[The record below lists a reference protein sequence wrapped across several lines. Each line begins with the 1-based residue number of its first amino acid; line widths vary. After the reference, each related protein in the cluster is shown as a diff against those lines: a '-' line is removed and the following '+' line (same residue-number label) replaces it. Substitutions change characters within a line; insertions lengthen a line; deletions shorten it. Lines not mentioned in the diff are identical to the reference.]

1 MWVYEAKSLPP
12 KKRYFCE
19 IYIDKTLY
27 GRTSVKLRADL
38 LFWGEYFDFPDIP
51 EASIITVNVYREA
64 EKKKKKDKHVLVGSV
79 VIPIEK
85 VAARTFSEDWY
96 QILMEKQ
103 DNVIKSPSKEPA
115 PTLRIK
121 CRYQS
126 IDIMPL
132 DVYGEFHEFLKKNYK
147 KVCEVIEPIIGVKAK
162 EDIGQALVLQM
173 HSQGMAA
180 IFLSDVVALD
190 LLRVD
195 DQRLTFRGNSLATK
209 SMEAFLKLIGEQYLQ
224 DTLSIPIAEII
235 ASDRDCEVDP
245 TKVNGSLSRQQ
256 QALRKTVKSV
266 WIAIAESTIMSPSL
280 FNITN
285 ELPSARATRN
295 LTLVAKTLQTLANF
309 TRFQGKEN
317 FMEFLNDFLEQE
329 APRMKQFLYDI
340 SCSNFSN
347 PDNFMDWSGCID
359 QGKQLSIL
367 HSLLYE
373 IVLKLPAD
381 KQHEI
386 QPLPAILATITH
398 CKQVNCAT
406 LNADQYCT
414 GKPHIV
420 QVKENLLSKKE
431 DILQSAGS
439 ANMSSKEYSMKRNPK
454 MLKNECTLQ
463 SSNTLQPSTH
473 SSSFSLHYSTSTS
486 TNSLVNNT
494 KQLHKDVTDK
504 NDDICAM
511 GKLNFNSQYGSNII
525 CSGSLRT
532 YSSTGATSFGAVNSL
547 MTNSLRNEKEK
558 SNNLQGDIRANT
570 LPRYNNYTTSVSI
583 HKNTYPESS
592 NSVGY
597 DHEVNGNSRLNG
609 TNKNLIQID
618 IDPTNPI
625 NRKSPTPLL
634 KNISCCHYIA
644 NNRIQEGSHQRLTS
658 PGSNLSDLDKNA
670 FNLGIPHN
678 DTNREQQYSQHIYP
692 APALKA
698 SNITTISSF
707 VPRQS
712 TSTFNPSKMPMSLE
726 DLEDLL
732 NYADEQ
738 NQTSFSESVS
748 NRGGC
753 DPCGTNT
760 KANIASNGSN
770 ASISQISNICSSG
783 YQSIPTQSTSSS
795 PVEST
800 GEQHSLV
807 TNRAPP
813 SRKLTT
819 TLIGYN
825 IGTSQKLCMNDQAI
839 AKADLPVSSI
849 NMQLSNKSDPL
860 VTSHGTIHH
869 YYDRKTPNEQSNV
882 NRILNNN
889 YVDISYDV
897 LSPCKSP
904 IASKTT
910 ECTSL
915 GIDEHNDLAHPVEYF
930 GINRTNHHSRQKR
943 KAIHGIRRSGGSI
956 QSESSDDERVS
967 NTTSE
972 NFNDID
978 SLTTGNV
985 LALER
990 NHISISNANDYDQAS
1005 SGLFGCR
1012 LGCRRM
1018 PRTNPL
1024 MQYDKDDVSDIIGN
1038 SGVDTALT
1046 NHQRNQ
1052 SFQSRF
1058 HRRQS
1063 IECARALSDSSTDET
1078 ESEKTKTFNSNQH
1091 TAQHHNLSICTTT
1104 HTNIFRENDTRRRR
1118 NANKSVEQ

>member
-1 MWVYEAKSLPP
+1 MASDALFPSTAESSRRRSTFYVPLTQTSEEIESIHEIAETTVSVEKECTQNIQHFSIESTYQPDLSACSFAWSLNDSFNDNLDHAACKSEQENKIKRYGVVLNASVNIDDDETKCHEEQTSCRLQSNTSTPIRLRKSRSRSNILSNLSKDHGIAVENLASRSGIVCDLIRREQSNTMSDNSILTAKDKSKTLPQNLFLVNSMPP
-12 KKRYFCE
+12 K
-19 IYIDKTLY
+19 
-27 GRTSVKLRADL
+27 S
-38 LFWGEYFDFPDIP
+38 
-51 EASIITVNVYREA
+51 S
-64 EKKKKKDKHVLVGSV
+64 
-79 VIPIEK
+79 
-85 VAARTFSEDWY
+85 
-96 QILMEKQ
+96 
-103 DNVIKSPSKEPA
+103 
-115 PTLRIK
+115 
-121 CRYQS
+121 
-126 IDIMPL
+126 
-132 DVYGEFHEFLKKNYK
+132 FL
-147 KVCEVIEPIIGVKAK
+147 
-162 EDIGQALVLQM
+162 
-173 HSQGMAA
+173 H
-180 IFLSDVVALD
+180 
-190 LLRVD
+190 
-195 DQRLTFRGNSLATK
+195 
-209 SMEAFLKLIGEQYLQ
+209 
-224 DTLSIPIAEII
+224 
-235 ASDRDCEVDP
+235 
-245 TKVNGSLSRQQ
+245 
-256 QALRKTVKSV
+256 
-266 WIAIAESTIMSPSL
+266 
-280 FNITN
+280 
-285 ELPSARATRN
+285 
-295 LTLVAKTLQTLANF
+295 
-309 TRFQGKEN
+309 
-317 FMEFLNDFLEQE
+317 
-329 APRMKQFLYDI
+329 
-340 SCSNFSN
+340 
-347 PDNFMDWSGCID
+347 
-359 QGKQLSIL
+359 
-367 HSLLYE
+367 
-373 IVLKLPAD
+373 
-381 KQHEI
+381 
-386 QPLPAILATITH
+386 
-398 CKQVNCAT
+398 
-406 LNADQYCT
+406 
-414 GKPHIV
+414 
-420 QVKENLLSKKE
+420 
-431 DILQSAGS
+431 
-439 ANMSSKEYSMKRNPK
+439 
-454 MLKNECTLQ
+454 
-463 SSNTLQPSTH
+463 H
-473 SSSFSLHYSTSTS
+473 SSSRIGNNSTF
-486 TNSLVNNT
+486 
-494 KQLHKDVTDK
+494 D
-504 NDDICAM
+504 
-511 GKLNFNSQYGSNII
+511 
-525 CSGSLRT
+525 R
-532 YSSTGATSFGAVNSL
+532 ATSFGAVNSL

-583 HKNTYPESS
+583 RENTYPESS

-609 TNKNLIQID
+609 INKNLIQID

-712 TSTFNPSKMPMSLE
+712 TTTFNPSKMPMSLE

-904 IASKTT
+904 IASKKT

-930 GINRTNHHSRQKR
+930 GINRTNHHSRHKR
-943 KAIHGIRRSGGSI
+943 KVIHGIRRSGSSI

-985 LALER
+985 SALER
-990 NHISISNANDYDQAS
+990 NHILISNGNDYDQAS

-1058 HRRQS
+1058 
-1063 IECARALSDSSTDET
+1063 SST
-1078 ESEKTKTFNSNQH
+1078 
-1091 TAQHHNLSICTTT
+1091 SIDRVCTSTV
-1104 HTNIFRENDTRRRR
+1104 R
-1118 NANKSVEQ
+1118 